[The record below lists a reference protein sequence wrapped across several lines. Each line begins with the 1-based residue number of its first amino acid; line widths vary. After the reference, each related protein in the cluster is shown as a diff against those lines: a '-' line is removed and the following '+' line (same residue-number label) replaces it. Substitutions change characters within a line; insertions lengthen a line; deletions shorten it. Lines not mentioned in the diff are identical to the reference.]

1 MAVQESVVPVV
12 RRRRPRKKPVVIME
26 RQALV
31 LPPLPPALEGL
42 FGLIAEPV
50 LKLETAPDGQQT
62 LREIG
67 ILLGD
72 VLDLLEEDQTI
83 LQTADELYEAAFRL
97 HEARGCQ
104 PRCVKFTKSIIS
116 KRTAGLHRIL
126 AKFRQNLCS
135 AKPNLRAQAHRLG
148 W

>member
-12 RRRRPRKKPVVIME
+12 RRGRPRTKPVVVLE
-26 RQALV
+26 RQAPI
-31 LPPLPPALEGL
+31 LPPLPPAVEGL
-42 FGLIAEPV
+42 FGLIAAPV
-50 LKLETAPDGQQT
+50 LKLEAAPDGQQT

-83 LQTADELYEAAFRL
+83 TDAADRLYDAAYGFE
-97 HEARGCQ
+97 EARAHQ
-104 PRCVKFTKSIIS
+104 HTNMSITPS
-116 KRTAGLHRIL
+116 LLRKRTVTLYRSL
-126 AKFRQNLCS
+126 VDFRKQLCS
-135 AKPNLRAQAHRLG
+135 AKPSAMARAHQIL